1 MLDTDTVTNLL
12 LLYLQNH
19 KTGIRVNYTDWFS
32 TSTRNVP
39 FQVINFSYMKLTAEI
54 HVYNPQFIL
63 VKRLDSY
70 SKMCDN
76 IGLARKEI
84 DKLISNYSDL

>member
-12 LLYLQNH
+12 LLYLRNQ
-19 KTGIRVNYTDWFS
+19 KTNVRVNYTDMS
-32 TSTRNVP
+32 STRSIP
-39 FQVINFSYMKLTAEI
+39 FQVINFSYMKLTGEI